1 MKKIFFKTFT
11 AIFVFLFINSHLIV
25 KNVNANDDNPKID
38 SSSNKLLAAKWWWGG
53 GWSWGWGW
61 GWKWGWGGWS
71 WWGKWWSSGGW
82 GWSGWSWSGKWW
94 SNWSSNGWSKWAGW
108 SSSWKS
114 WNNSNSKWWSS
125 SWNKSASGNKSANW
139 NNSKTWPAWETWKK
153 ATWAEIEVDS
163 HTQATTWHFDR
174 EWNFVWKWKW
184 GYDKDGNKLSK
195 GSWSNWKWEWNL
207 SGKWKSSWWWKWI
220 PILEWWDDW
229 DDYEEEEKE
238 EKITWT
244 YSWSGCSSYISHWD
258 IKWEP
263 CEIDWNWAWYSNP
276 NVNCR
281 QKPIYI
287 PRYNSCWTSYT
298 SSKWEYRCDT
308 SWCWNNAPKPFF
320 PDKIRNIKMQYSWST
335 CPETYA
341 NWIDTCGIF
350 FTIWWFPTPKE
361 WLKWFNNP
369 MKNFEYTWAVTDQ
382 VWKIWR
388 SWLKIENTSMS
399 NSLYSTTAKASSI
412 VPFNDY
418 GETLS
423 FDIWGKN
430 WFSRV
435 WFSPLPLSMKE
446 PAELWKLTIEE
457 VEWWSDKPELWRHQK
472 YNISVKAL
480 ATLNH
485 VSNST
490 LEITDNEIEINQ
502 PFKYL
507 FRIIHKIS
515 FKNPSAVLNN
525 IFEQIIDTENESK
538 ENILNKEIT
547 VRLKSVPIS
556 YTINWRKVRYYVG
569 SSEAVKWCK
578 KSTLWARLVWFAK
591 YQWKWNKTW
600 QDEDSTDLSSDIVRK
615 YIHKNATDL
624 IRNRNESKWQV
635 LNEVYFND
643 KDTKYSEIEPKLKD
657 WNTIIIKDANFIIDK
672 DFSEN
677 KKLWIIVL
685 KDDYKVIPE
694 TLNWWNIFIKN
705 TVKKIN
711 AYIYAD
717 WALMSRNENG
727 KAYSD
732 DQLATPLE
740 INWSIFSRNTIGWA
754 IAWIKDDK
762 SYVLPGWEKIKDF
775 EWDKLKAF
783 KIAEKYDLNYLRKS
797 TLCKEE
803 DFSVRINYDPKIQI
817 NPPKWFT
824 TTN

>member
-1 MKKIFFKTFT
+1 MNKKIYKIFT
-11 AIFVFLFINSHLIV
+11 IIFVFLFLNSNLTVITSSTQD
-25 KNVNANDDNPKID
+25 KNN
-38 SSSNKLLAAKWWWGG
+38 SQNKLLAANSSGNSWEKWWW
-53 GWSWGWGW
+53 SWWNWGNSW
-61 GWKWGWGGWS
+61 WKWW
-71 WWGKWWSSGGW
+71 
-82 GWSGWSWSGKWW
+82 
-94 SNWSSNGWSKWAGW
+94 N
-108 SSSWKS
+108 SSWKS
-114 WNNSNSKWWSS
+114 WDNSNSKWWSN
-125 SWNKSASGNKSANW
+125 SWNKSASDSKSANW
-139 NNSKTWPAWETWKK
+139 NDSKTWPAWETWKK
-153 ATWAEIEVDS
+153 ATWTEMEVDS

-207 SGKWKSSWWWKWI
+207 SRKWKSSWWWKWI

>member
-1 MKKIFFKTFT
+1 MNKKIYKIFT
-11 AIFVFLFINSHLIV
+11 IIFVFLFLNSNLTVIASSTQD
-25 KNVNANDDNPKID
+25 KNN
-38 SSSNKLLAAKWWWGG
+38 SQNKLLAANSSGN
-53 GWSWGWGW
+53 S
-61 GWKWGWGGWS
+61 
-71 WWGKWWSSGGW
+71 WGKWW
-82 GWSGWSWSGKWW
+82 WSWGKWGN
-94 SNWSSNGWSKWAGW
+94 NWWKWW
-108 SSSWKS
+108 NSSWKS
-114 WNNSNSKWWSS
+114 WDNSNSKWWSN
-125 SWNKSASGNKSANW
+125 SWNKSASDSKSANW
-139 NNSKTWPAWETWKK
+139 NNSKTWPAWEKWKK
-153 ATWAEIEVDS
+153 ATWAEMEVDRYAK
-163 HTQATTWHFDR
+163 ATTWHFDK

-184 GYDKDGNKLSK
+184 DYNKDGTKLSRA
-195 GSWSNWKWEWNL
+195 SWSDWKWEWNW

-229 DDYEEEEKE
+229 NDYEEEEEEKE

-244 YSWSGCSSYISHWD
+244 YSWSGCSSYIYRWD

-287 PRYNSCWTSYT
+287 HRDKSCWTSYT

-320 PDKIRNIKMQYSWST
+320 PDKIRNIKMQHSWST

-382 VWKIWR
+382 VWKTWR

-399 NSLYSTTAKASSI
+399 NSLYSATAKASSI
-412 VPFNDY
+412 VPFHDY

-435 WFSPLPLSMKE
+435 WFNPLPLSMKE

-480 ATLNH
+480 ANLNH

-803 DFSVRINYDPKIQI
+803 DFSVRVNYDPKIQI

>member
-1 MKKIFFKTFT
+1 MNKKIYKIFT
-11 AIFVFLFINSHLIV
+11 IIFVFLFLNSNLTVIASSTQD
-25 KNVNANDDNPKID
+25 KNN
-38 SSSNKLLAAKWWWGG
+38 SQNKLLAANSSGN
-53 GWSWGWGW
+53 S
-61 GWKWGWGGWS
+61 
-71 WWGKWWSSGGW
+71 WGKWW
-82 GWSGWSWSGKWW
+82 WSWWNWGNSWWKWW
-94 SNWSSNGWSKWAGW
+94 SN
-108 SSSWKS
+108 
-114 WNNSNSKWWSS
+114 
-125 SWNKSASGNKSANW
+125 SWNKSASDSKSANW
-139 NNSKTWPAWETWKK
+139 NHSKTWSAWETWKK
-153 ATWAEIEVDS
+153 ATWAEMEVDS

-184 GYDKDGNKLSK
+184 WYDKDGNKLSK
-195 GSWSNWKWEWNL
+195 GSWSDWKWGWNW
-207 SGKWKSSWWWKWI
+207 SGKWKSSWWWKWT

-244 YSWSGCSSYISHWD
+244 YSWSGCSSYIHHWD

-320 PDKIRNIKMQYSWST
+320 PDKIRNIKMQHSWST

-399 NSLYSTTAKASSI
+399 NSLYSATAKASSI
-412 VPFNDY
+412 VPFHDY

-754 IAWIKDDK
+754 IAWITADK

>member
-1 MKKIFFKTFT
+1 MNKKIYKIFT
-11 AIFVFLFINSHLIV
+11 IIFVFLFLNSNLTVITSSTQD
-25 KNVNANDDNPKID
+25 KDN
-38 SSSNKLLAAKWWWGG
+38 SQNKLLAANSSGNSWEKWWW
-53 GWSWGWGW
+53 SWWNWGNSW
-61 GWKWGWGGWS
+61 WKWW
-71 WWGKWWSSGGW
+71 
-82 GWSGWSWSGKWW
+82 
-94 SNWSSNGWSKWAGW
+94 N
-108 SSSWKS
+108 SSWKS
-114 WNNSNSKWWSS
+114 WDNSNSKWWSN
-125 SWNKSASGNKSANW
+125 SWNKSASNSKSANW
-139 NNSKTWPAWETWKK
+139 NNSKTWTAWETWKK
-153 ATWAEIEVDS
+153 ATWAERELDS

-399 NSLYSTTAKASSI
+399 NSLYSATAKASSI

-600 QDEDSTDLSSDIVRK
+600 QDKDSTDLSSDIVRK
-615 YIHKNATDL
+615 YIHKNAIDL

>member
-38 SSSNKLLAAKWWWGG
+38 SSSNKLLAAKGG
-53 GWSWGWGW
+53 G
-61 GWKWGWGGWS
+61 GG
-71 WWGKWWSSGGW
+71 GSGG
-82 GWSGWSWSGKWW
+82 GEGKGGGGGGSGGGGKGGGGGGSGGGKGG
-94 SNWSSNGWSKWAGW
+94 SNGSSNGGSKGAGG
-108 SSSWKS
+108 SSSGKS
-114 WNNSNSKWWSS
+114 GNNSNSKGGSS
-125 SWNKSASGNKSANW
+125 SGNKSNSGSKSANG
-139 NNSKTWPAWETWKK
+139 NNSKTGPAGETGKK
-153 ATWAEIEVDS
+153 ATGAEMEVDS
-163 HTQATTWHFDR
+163 HTQATTGHFDR
-174 EWNFVWKWKW
+174 EGNFVGKGKG

-195 GSWSNWKWEWNL
+195 GSGSDGKGGGNG
-207 SGKWKSSWWWKWI
+207 SGKGKSSGGGKGT
-220 PILEWWDDW
+220 PILEGGDDG

-244 YSWSGCSSYISHWD
+244 YSGSGCSSYIHHWD

-263 CEIDWNWAWYSNP
+263 CEIDGNWAGYSNP

-287 PRYNSCWTSYT
+287 PRYNSCGTSYT
-298 SSKWEYRCDT
+298 SSKGEYRCDT
-308 SWCWNNAPKPFF
+308 SGCGNNAPKPFF
-320 PDKIRNIKMQYSWST
+320 PDKIRNIKMQHSGST

-341 NWIDTCGIF
+341 NGIDTCGIF
-350 FTIWWFPTPKE
+350 FTIGGFPTPKE
-361 WLKWFNNP
+361 GLKGFNNP
-369 MKNFEYTWAVTDQ
+369 MKNFEYTGAVTDQ
-382 VWKIWR
+382 VGKIGR
-388 SWLKIENTSMS
+388 SGLKIENTSMS
-399 NSLYSTTAKASSI
+399 NSLYSATAKASSI
-412 VPFNDY
+412 VPFHDY

-423 FDIWGKN
+423 FDIGGKN
-430 WFSRV
+430 GFSRV
-435 WFSPLPLSMKE
+435 GFSPLPLSMKE
-446 PAELWKLTIEE
+446 PAELGKLTIEE
-457 VEWWSDKPELWRHQK
+457 VEGGSDKPELGRHQK

-556 YTINWRKVRYYVG
+556 YTINGRKVRYYVG
-569 SSEAVKWCK
+569 SSEAVKGCK
-578 KSTLWARLVWFAK
+578 KSTLGARLVGFAK
-591 YQWKWNKTW
+591 YQGKGNKTG

-624 IRNRNESKWQV
+624 IRNRNESKGQV

-657 WNTIIIKDANFIIDK
+657 GNTIIIKDANFIIDK

-677 KKLWIIVL
+677 KKLGIIVL

-694 TLNWWNIFIKN
+694 TLNGGNIFIKN

-717 WALMSRNENG
+717 GALMSRNENG

-740 INWSIFSRNTIGWA
+740 INGSIFSRNTIGGA
-754 IAWIKDDK
+754 IAGIKDDK
-762 SYVLPGWEKIKDF
+762 SYVLPGGEKIKDF
-775 EWDKLKAF
+775 EGDKLKAF

-817 NPPKWFT
+817 NPPKGFT

>member
-1 MKKIFFKTFT
+1 MNKKIYKIFT
-11 AIFVFLFINSHLIV
+11 IIFVFLFLNSNLTVIASSTQY
-25 KNVNANDDNPKID
+25 KNN
-38 SSSNKLLAAKWWWGG
+38 SQNKLLAANSSGN
-53 GWSWGWGW
+53 S
-61 GWKWGWGGWS
+61 
-71 WWGKWWSSGGW
+71 WGKWGNNWW
-82 GWSGWSWSGKWW
+82 KWW
-94 SNWSSNGWSKWAGW
+94 N
-108 SSSWKS
+108 SSWKS
-114 WNNSNSKWWSS
+114 WDNSNSKWWSN
-125 SWNKSASGNKSANW
+125 SWNKSASDSKSANW
-139 NNSKTWPAWETWKK
+139 NNSKTWPAWEKWKK
-153 ATWAEIEVDS
+153 ATWAEMEVDRYAK
-163 HTQATTWHFDR
+163 ATTWHFDK

-184 GYDKDGNKLSK
+184 DYNKDGTKLSRA
-195 GSWSNWKWEWNL
+195 SWSDWKWEWNW

-229 DDYEEEEKE
+229 NDYEEEEEKE

-244 YSWSGCSSYISHWD
+244 YSWSGCSSYIYRWD

-287 PRYNSCWTSYT
+287 RRDKSCWTSYT

-320 PDKIRNIKMQYSWST
+320 PDKIRNIKMQHSWST

-382 VWKIWR
+382 VWKTWR

-399 NSLYSTTAKASSI
+399 NSLYSATAKASSI
-412 VPFNDY
+412 VPFHDY

-435 WFSPLPLSMKE
+435 WFNPLPLSMKE

-480 ATLNH
+480 ANLNH

-600 QDEDSTDLSSDIVRK
+600 QNEDYTDLSSDIVRK

>member
-1 MKKIFFKTFT
+1 MNKKIYKIFT
-11 AIFVFLFINSHLIV
+11 IIFVFLFLNSNLTVITSSTQD
-25 KNVNANDDNPKID
+25 KNN
-38 SSSNKLLAAKWWWGG
+38 SQNKLLTANSSGNSWEKWWW
-53 GWSWGWGW
+53 SWWNWGNSW
-61 GWKWGWGGWS
+61 WKWW
-71 WWGKWWSSGGW
+71 
-82 GWSGWSWSGKWW
+82 
-94 SNWSSNGWSKWAGW
+94 N
-108 SSSWKS
+108 SSWKS
-114 WNNSNSKWWSS
+114 WDNSNSKWWST
-125 SWNKSASGNKSANW
+125 SWNKSASDSKSANW

-153 ATWAEIEVDS
+153 ATWTEMEVDS

-207 SGKWKSSWWWKWI
+207 SRKWKSSWWWKWI

-229 DDYEEEEKE
+229 DDYEEQEKE